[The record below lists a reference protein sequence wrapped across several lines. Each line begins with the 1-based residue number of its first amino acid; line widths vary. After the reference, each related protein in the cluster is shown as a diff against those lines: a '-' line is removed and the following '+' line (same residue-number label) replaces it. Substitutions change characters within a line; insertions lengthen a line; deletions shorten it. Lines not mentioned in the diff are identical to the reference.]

1 MLLLTIVLG
10 IACLS
15 CTSAAAIS
23 SSLQDQF
30 LWLQHEFQQKMD
42 QMQMEINELKSTN
55 AFPKSGKQ
63 NFSVTYDIFYQSFSK
78 DTIHRGIYINLRHL
92 LAPIFAID
100 S

>member
-1 MLLLTIVLG
+1 MLLTLVLG

-15 CTSAAAIS
+15 CTSAAPVS
-23 SSLQDQF
+23 GSLDNQF
-30 LWLQHEFQQKMD
+30 LWLQQEFQQTVA
-42 QMQMEINELKSTN
+42 QMQIEINELKSTN

-63 NFSVTYDIFYQSFSK
+63 NFSVTYDIFYQPFSK
-78 DTIHRGIYINLRHL
+78 DTIHRWIYINLRHL